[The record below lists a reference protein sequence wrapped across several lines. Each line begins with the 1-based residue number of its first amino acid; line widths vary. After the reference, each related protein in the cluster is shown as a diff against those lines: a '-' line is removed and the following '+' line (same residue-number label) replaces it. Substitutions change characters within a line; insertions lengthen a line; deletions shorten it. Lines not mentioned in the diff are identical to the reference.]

1 MSRLFRAAGLA
12 AAAFAA
18 ILGTPSL
25 AWEFDTPSILTPDFG
40 IAAPHQGPQSLPHPA
55 PAQPA
60 PAADPSEPAAART
73 ESVEPAEPEAPV
85 RRSLAALVGAHSSS
99 QTADAEHECL
109 ANAVFFESKGEPLSG
124 QLSVAEVILN
134 RAKSGRFASSV
145 CGVVKQRGQFSFVR
159 GGRLP
164 AVPRASAAWKKAV
177 AIAHIAR
184 EDMADSPASHALF
197 FHATRVRPAWRGLK
211 RIATVGNHIFYR

>member
-1 MSRLFRAAGLA
+1 MSFLTRAGGLA
-12 AAAFAA
+12 AAMLAA

-25 AWEFDTPSILTPDFG
+25 AWEFNTPSILSPELG
-40 IAAPHQGPQSLPHPA
+40 IAAPHQGLHSLPGA
-55 PAQPA
+55 PATAELPAAPVEAA
-60 PAADPSEPAAART
+60 PAAPAPSEIPAKAQ
-73 ESVEPAEPEAPV
+73 V
-85 RRSLAALVGAHSSS
+85 RRSLAELVSLHSSRN
-99 QTADAEHECL
+99 TADAEHECL
-109 ANAVFFESKGEPLSG
+109 ANAVYFESKGEPLAG

-134 RAKSGRFASSV
+134 RARSGRFASSI

-164 AVPRASAAWKKAV
+164 PVPRASAAWKKAV
-177 AIAHIAR
+177 AIASIAR
-184 EDMADSPASHALF
+184 QDLADSPASRALF

>member
-25 AWEFDTPSILTPDFG
+25 AWEFDTPTL
-40 IAAPHQGPQSLPHPA
+40 IAPELGTTAPLQQV
-55 PAQPA
+55 QPTHF
-60 PAADPSEPAAART
+60 EPATAPEPLQPEAAAQA
-73 ESVEPAEPEAPV
+73 PAEPEPPV
-85 RRSLAALVGAHSSS
+85 RRSLSELVGLHSSARTENS
-99 QTADAEHECL
+99 EQECL
-109 ANAVFFESKGEPLSG
+109 ANAVYFESKGEPLTG
-124 QLSVAEVILN
+124 QLSVAEVVLN

-164 AVPRASAAWKKAV
+164 SVPRASAAWKKAV
-177 AIAHIAR
+177 AIARIAQG
-184 EDMADSPASHALF
+184 DLADSPASRALF
-197 FHATRVRPAWRGLK
+197 FHATRVRPSWRGLK

>member
-25 AWEFDTPSILTPDFG
+25 AWEFDTPTLLVPE
-40 IAAPHQGPQSLPHPA
+40 AATMAPLQQVQPL
-55 PAQPA
+55 PAQP
-60 PAADPSEPAAART
+60 P
-73 ESVEPAEPEAPV
+73 VEPARAAPIQPEAATQALAEPERGV
-85 RRSLAALVGAHSSS
+85 RRSLTELVGLHSSAL
-99 QTADAEHECL
+99 TANAEQECL
-109 ANAVFFESKGEPLSG
+109 ANAVYFESKGEPLAG

-134 RAKSGRFASSV
+134 RAKSGRFAPSL

-164 AVPRASAAWKKAV
+164 AVPRASLAWKKAV
-177 AIAHIAR
+177 AIARIAQA
-184 EDMADSPASHALF
+184 DLADSPASRALF
-197 FHATRVRPAWRGLK
+197 FHATRVRPSWRGLK
-211 RIATVGNHIFYR
+211 RVATVGNHIFYR